1 MEAPRRGRA
10 PSQVEKRI
18 DMDDEAHV
26 RVEVRGEL
34 VHEER
39 LGRMHLQVDRR
50 WTVKHV
56 LEHLKAK
63 AKQQEREDL
72 QVRERPLMDENAKTE
87 TVKN

>member
-1 MEAPRRGRA
+1 
-10 PSQVEKRI
+10 
-18 DMDDEAHV
+18 MDDEAHV

-63 AKQQEREDL
+63 AKQQERVDL
-72 QVRERPLMDENAKTE
+72 QVRERPCMNKCAEIEKEN
-87 TVKN
+87 N